1 MQQITLYL
9 SGELNYTNLLGSTGP
24 LVYPAAHV
32 HIYRLLYAL
41 TSEGTNIRL
50 AQYIFLTL
58 YVATLALVLQCYRAA
73 GVPPWVLPLLT
84 LSKRLHSI
92 FVLRLFNDGFAV
104 FFLWAALYCYQRRW
118 WTVGSL
124 AFTLGLGVKMSLLLA
139 LPAVGV
145 VLWLGAGRDRALKQA
160 VLMGQVQVSSF
171 SLCVLR
177 EGFGVELERR
187 D

>member
-1 MQQITLYL
+1 M
-9 SGELNYTNLLGSTGP
+9 
-24 LVYPAAHV
+24 
-32 HIYRLLYAL
+32 
-41 TSEGTNIRL
+41 
-50 AQYIFLTL
+50 
-58 YVATLALVLQCYRAA
+58 
-73 GVPPWVLPLLT
+73 
-84 LSKRLHSI
+84 
-92 FVLRLFNDGFAV
+92 
-104 FFLWAALYCYQRRW
+104 
-118 WTVGSL
+118 GSL